1 MRKFILTAI
10 TLTACVESAPKTSS
24 DTQQPPR
31 TAPVITS
38 VRVNSGTYGMTSK
51 VKWLMSPDTSSMIAM
66 VDPSGAEND
75 PVPNGFFYG
84 SESKNFQTRM
94 DSVWDVAPSP
104 DWSMI
109 AFSRAYIL
117 SAGGDDS
124 IPAPMW
130 QDLARKTNIDSATLR
145 TSSFAAS
152 GMSMARGVAV
162 PGVIV
167 IPIDSRAAHAA
178 EDAAPR
184 MYRYPIGWRIAWTQD
199 TLIALGHSPA
209 KTQDGEASESWASL
223 DPKSGQF
230 HSTLPADA
238 KISHPK
244 WTAGPTLDLST
255 PVDIQTAPAINVDV
269 SGRKFAIETARGV
282 ISAREISADSSARTY
297 TIGSGRALA
306 VTRGG
311 RYILALAPRA
321 KLAQGET
328 QVEAIVY
335 VIGW

>member
-1 MRKFILTAI
+1 MRKVLVCVTVLIG
-10 TLTACVESAPKTSS
+10 CVESAPKTSS
-24 DTQQPPR
+24 DAEQSPR
-31 TAPVITS
+31 TTPVITS
-38 VRVNSGTYGMTSK
+38 VRVNTGTYGMSSK
-51 VKWLMSPDTSSMIAM
+51 VKWLMSADTSSIIAM
-66 VDPSGAEND
+66 VDASGAEND

-84 SESKNFQTRM
+84 SEAKNFQTRM

-109 AFSRAYIL
+109 AFSRAYIV

-124 IPAPMW
+124 IPASMW
-130 QDLARKTNIDSATLR
+130 QELARKTNVDSATLR

-152 GMSMARGVAV
+152 GMSMARGIAV
-162 PGVIV
+162 PGVIL
-167 IPIDSRAAHAA
+167 IPPDSRALHAA

-199 TLIALGHSPA
+199 TLIALGQSPA
-209 KTQDGEASESWASL
+209 RTQDGQPSESWASL

-244 WTAGPTLDLST
+244 WISGPTLDLST
-255 PVDIQTAPAINVDV
+255 PVDIQSAPAINVNV
-269 SGRKFAIETARGV
+269 SGRQLVIETARGV
-282 ISAREISADSSARTY
+282 ISAREISADSTARTY

-306 VTRGG
+306 ATRGG

-328 QVEAIVY
+328 PVEAIVY